1 MLEVDQIIES
11 INMETVA
18 EDQSNESIGEPTEE
32 NKSYAS
38 KRGEFQIWES
48 PKMTPPAV
56 FEDIQDVDP
65 AKIAKSFE
73 FSALSDRFGHEETQ
87 NKISDLVK
95 ASASGTSST
104 VLIWQNSPGGMSL
117 VHVWFGPNFPLFR
130 HSHPAYGDCLY
141 YIISGELIMG
151 ERHLKAGAGMFV
163 PNGHPYRF
171 KAGPAGVELLE
182 FRAGGGTKDAPGL
195 KMEEKSLDALQ
206 KLIDEHRVQRPKW
219 KQPENIGDTA
229 FLQRELDF
237 G

>member
-1 MLEVDQIIES
+1 MDTATKEQEQ
-11 INMETVA
+11 N
-18 EDQSNESIGEPTEE
+18 TEE
-32 NKSYAS
+32 DSTSESKSYSS

-48 PKMTPPAV
+48 PELTPPAV
-56 FEDIQDVDP
+56 FEDIQDADP
-65 AKIAKSFE
+65 AAIAKTFE
-73 FSALSDRFGHEETQ
+73 FSALAERFGHDDAQ

-104 VLIWQNSPGGMSL
+104 VLIWQNSPEGMSL

-182 FRAGGGTKDAPGL
+182 FRSGGGTKGAPGL

-206 KLIDEHRVQRPKW
+206 KLIDEHNVQRPKW